1 MGKLPA
7 MARLSLLTLL
17 AAGWLGLAVDAAQA
31 REVRVGVYENPPKLL
46 LGDNGE
52 PSGILGDLLAGIAR
66 EEGWTLRAVPC
77 DWEQCLR
84 MLSRGEL
91 DLLPDVARTGPRD
104 EAFDMHER
112 PALRSWSQVYTRPG
126 LRVDSV
132 LALDGLRVAVLEGSV
147 QQESLGTLA
156 DGFDLG
162 LDWLPVASMDQ
173 AVEAVVAGRADA
185 MATNHFF
192 GGRYAVERGLVE
204 SSVVFLPS
212 RLYYA
217 SRAGTQADLLQAI
230 DRWLVRWQD
239 DPGSPYFDALRRWGA
254 PAPEPGLPR
263 GVAWLAGGAL
273 AALGLALAGIAL
285 LRGEVR
291 RKTRSLHA
299 SERRLATILDSVDA
313 HIYIKDAQLRYQYVN
328 RKTADLFG
336 LPADEVV
343 GRGDGDFFDPDTVR
357 HLRENDLRVVNGGE
371 RIATEEVN
379 RTRVDGGIEHAYF
392 SVKIPLH
399 DADGRISALC
409 GISTDITDQ
418 VALREQIRRLADYD
432 PLTQLPNRKQ
442 FLEQLRQ
449 AIADARAQGWQGG
462 MVLVNLD
469 RFRELNDTRGHQ
481 AGDDWLRQ
489 VAQRL
494 RPVLHEGQSLARLGA
509 DEFGLLLERLPM
521 APAEAQK
528 QVAALAQR
536 VLEAIIVPG
545 DVAGQRYHGGASLGA
560 TLFAGEGHS
569 AEDVFRHADL
579 ALAEAKAAG
588 GNRVRTF
595 LAEMQET
602 AAARAALEADLRE
615 GLERGQFLL
624 HFQPQVDDGDR
635 LLGLEALVRWQHPKR
650 GLVPPGSFIPLAEAS
665 GLIVPLGDW
674 VLRQAI
680 AELARLGAR
689 PATASVRIAV
699 NVSARQLR
707 RPDFVGEVL
716 AALAEARIP
725 AGRLELE
732 LTESELVDDI
742 GQAIDRLSALRAG
755 GVRIA
760 LDDFG
765 TGYSALNYVKR
776 LPLDVLKIDTSFVRD
791 LLVDPN
797 DMAIVRTILSLGQSL
812 GLEVLAEG
820 VEDAAQREVLHGM
833 GCRQFQGYLFSRP
846 RPMADLG
853 DWLG

>member
-1 MGKLPA
+1 
-7 MARLSLLTLL
+7 MASSSLLPLL
-17 AAGWLGLAVDAAQA
+17 AAAWLGLAPASPQA
-31 REVRVGVYENPPKLL
+31 REVRVGVYENPPKITLDER
-46 LGDNGE
+46 GQAA
-52 PSGILGDLLAGIAR
+52 GILGDVLAGIAR
-66 EEGWTLRAVPC
+66 EEGWTLRAVAC
-77 DWEQCLR
+77 EWEQCLA
-84 MLSRGEL
+84 MLERGEL
-91 DLLPDVARTGPRD
+91 DLLPDVAHTDLRARQ
-104 EAFDMHER
+104 FDMHQL
-112 PALRSWSQVYTRPG
+112 PALRSWSQVWTRPG
-126 LRVDSV
+126 LRVESV
-132 LALDGLRVAVLEGSV
+132 LELDGLRVAVLEGSV
-147 QQESLGTLA
+147 QQDYLATLA
-156 DGFDLG
+156 EGFALDLA
-162 LDWLPVASMDQ
+162 WLPVASLDEALD
-173 AVEAVVAGRADA
+173 AVAAGRADA
-185 MATNHFF
+185 LATNHFF
-192 GGRYAVERGLVE
+192 GDRYASERGLAE
-204 SSVVFLPS
+204 STVVFLPS

-217 SRAGTQADLLQAI
+217 TRPGANADLLRAI
-230 DRWLVRWQD
+230 DARLAAWQA
-239 DPGSPYFDALRRWGA
+239 DPGSPYFQALRQWGA
-254 PAPEPGLPR
+254 PAPAPEAALP
-263 GVAWLAGGAL
+263 AWLAWLVGAVL
-273 AALGLALAGIAL
+273 AALAVALAGIAL
-285 LRGEVR
+285 LRREVA
-291 RKTRSLHA
+291 RKTRSLEA

-336 LPADEVV
+336 LPAEAVLGKGDEQ
-343 GRGDGDFFDPDTVR
+343 FFDADTVR
-357 HLRENDLRVVNGGE
+357 HLRENDLRVVQGGE

-379 RTRVDGGIEHAYF
+379 RARADGGVEHAYF

-418 VALREQIRRLADYD
+418 VSLRDQIRRLADYD
-432 PLTQLPNRKQ
+432 PLTQLPNRKH
-442 FLEQLRQ
+442 FLDQLR
-449 AIADARAQGWQGG
+449 AALEASRAQGWQGG
-462 MVLVNLD
+462 LLLVNLD

-494 RPVLHEGQSLARLGA
+494 RPVVHEGQSLARLGA
-509 DEFGLLLERLPM
+509 DEFGLLVEHLPM
-521 APAEAQK
+521 SANEAHK
-528 QVAALAQR
+528 HVAALAQR
-536 VLEAIIVPG
+536 VLDAITVPG
-545 DVAGQRYHGGASLGA
+545 DVAGQRYHGSASLGA
-560 TLFAGEGHS
+560 TLFAGDGHG
-569 AEDVFRHADL
+569 AEDVLRHADL

-588 GNRVRTF
+588 GNRTRTF
-595 LAEMQET
+595 LAEMQEA

-615 GLERGQFLL
+615 GLEHNQFLL
-624 HFQPQVDDGDR
+624 HYQPQVDAEGR
-635 LLGLEALVRWQHPKR
+635 LLGLEALVRWQHPAR

-680 AELARLGAR
+680 AELARLGSDR
-689 PATASVRIAV
+689 RTAALRIAV

-707 RPDFVGEVL
+707 RPDFVDEVL
-716 AALAEARIP
+716 AALRVAGVP

-742 GQAIDRLSALRAG
+742 GQAIDRLAELRAG

-820 VEDAAQREVLHGM
+820 VEDAAQREVLHGL

-846 RPMADLG
+846 RPMAELD